1 MPNSFRIVYS
11 SKVYRFKEIANLDV
25 VNEENDYQKVPRTSL
40 SNIVTGNSCEDR
52 QGFTVIMREGEVQ
65 DYLAFPRL
73 AAQID
78 LMVAEPEDVVVQEL
92 GPFDRSIR
100 TF

>member
-40 SNIVTGNSCEDR
+40 SNIVTGNSCGQARVHCNNER
-52 QGFTVIMREGEVQ
+52 RRGSRLFGF
-65 DYLAFPRL
+65 
-73 AAQID
+73 
-78 LMVAEPEDVVVQEL
+78 
-92 GPFDRSIR
+92 S
-100 TF
+100 

>member
-1 MPNSFRIVYS
+1 
-11 SKVYRFKEIANLDV
+11 
-25 VNEENDYQKVPRTSL
+25 
-40 SNIVTGNSCEDR
+40 
-52 QGFTVIMREGEVQ
+52 MREGEVQ

-100 TF
+100 TFVLHCATPVKIMDVTSPDEGNYYIGLMLWTVKRINEKS